1 MSARFEVSEA
11 PAPVGTEPRLTSL
24 SHGGG
29 CGCKIAPGV
38 LAEILKKSSGFP
50 VPKELLVGIETSD
63 DAAVYRLNDERSRL
77 KKAINLASGSRL
89 VEEKSYSFYH
99 SKGGDHP

>member
-1 MSARFEVSEA
+1 MRLGDVDRVTLDKHGAELSRVNAELWDVEDGIRECDARGDFGQSF
-11 PAPVGTEPRLTSL
+11 
-24 SHGGG
+24 
-29 CGCKIAPGV
+29 ID
-38 LAEILKKSSGFP
+38 LAR
-50 VPKELLVGIETSD
+50 
-63 DAAVYRLNDERSRL
+63 AVYRLNDERSRL